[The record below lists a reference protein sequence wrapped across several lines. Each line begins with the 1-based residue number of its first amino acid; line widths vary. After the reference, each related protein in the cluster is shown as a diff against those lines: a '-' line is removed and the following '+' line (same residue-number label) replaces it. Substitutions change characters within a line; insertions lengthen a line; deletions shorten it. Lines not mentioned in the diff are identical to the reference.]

1 MKTLLLPALAIL
13 LIGTG
18 ELHGKANRV
27 FQMPNGNRIDGRGC
41 INCHTLSSPLSGN
54 AALNSF
60 GLAVESIVNGVDL
73 ANFWTP
79 GFAALD
85 SDGDGF
91 PNGDELGDANGDGFV
106 ERITA
111 ITNPGDNGSSG
122 GAGNAIPAF
131 TSTPVL
137 SGAIGAG
144 YFYRASASDVDG
156 DAITFSKQSGPA
168 WLSVIANG
176 AVSGTPP
183 TDAVGVHTVVI
194 KAEDDGTPPRIAT
207 QTFSLT
213 VGVSFAGWQ
222 NLNFSPT
229 TLQSVKGPLAD
240 PDDDG
245 ISNFQE
251 YAMNLN
257 PVVSNAF
264 PVATTFTTSN
274 ELNFVFDIRDDDPEL
289 TLVGEFSGNAGFSNF
304 TTIPPVVTDP
314 VAGDQMKRLTIT
326 DVSNRLDTVR
336 RFVRFRI
343 SNGL

>member
-1 MKTLLLPALAIL
+1 MLPAVVIL
-13 LIGTG
+13 LIGTV
-18 ELHGKANRV
+18 EMHGKANRV

-41 INCHTLSSPLSGN
+41 INCHTSSSPPVGN
-54 AALNSF
+54 APLNSF
-60 GLAVESIVNGVDL
+60 GLAVEAIVNGVDL
-73 ANFWTP
+73 AHFWTP
-79 GFAALD
+79 GFAAVD

-91 PNGDELGDANGDGFV
+91 SNGDELGDANGDGFL

-122 GAGNAIPAF
+122 GPGNAIPAF

-137 SGAIGAG
+137 GGAIGAG
-144 YFYRASASDVDG
+144 YFYRATASDVDG

-183 TDAVGVHTVVI
+183 TDALGAHTVVI
-194 KAEDDGTPPRIAT
+194 KAEDDGTPPRIVT
-207 QTFSLT
+207 QSYTLT

-229 TLQSVKGPLAD
+229 SLLSVRGPLAD
-240 PDDDG
+240 PDNDG

-251 YAMNLN
+251 YAMKMN

-264 PVATTFTTSN
+264 PVATAFTASN
-274 ELNFVFDIRDDDPEL
+274 ELNFVFDIRDDDPAL
-289 TLVGEFSGNAGFSNF
+289 TLVAEFSGNAGFSNF
-304 TTIPPVVTDP
+304 ATIQPVVTDP
-314 VAGDQMKRLTIT
+314 VGGDQLKRLTIT
-326 DVSNRLDTVR
+326 DVSNRVDTST
-336 RFVRFRI
+336 RFVRFRL